1 MFKVCGCIWVVVGY
15 SLSRLQLLWY
25 YQEQLGRAM
34 ESAVVPT
41 GQKWFCWSV
50 SHSCSTTW
58 VPIICVMEEAPER
71 CVSLSAVFHYQLERN
86 CAGQGDVDIVLISQE
101 APLGVACLQRG
112 ISVVSCYFT
121 PYNGT

>member
-50 SHSCSTTW
+50 SHRA
-58 VPIICVMEEAPER
+58 VPPGSPSSVSWKRLQKGVFLCLQFFIISWR
-71 CVSLSAVFHYQLERN
+71 
-86 CAGQGDVDIVLISQE
+86 GIVL
-101 APLGVACLQRG
+101 VRG
-112 ISVVSCYFT
+112 MLTLF
-121 PYNGT
+121 